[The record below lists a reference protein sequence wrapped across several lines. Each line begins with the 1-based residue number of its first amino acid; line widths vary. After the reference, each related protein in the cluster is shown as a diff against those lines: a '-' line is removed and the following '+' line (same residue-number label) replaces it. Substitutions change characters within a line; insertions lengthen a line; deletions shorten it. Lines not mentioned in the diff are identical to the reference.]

1 MLLPRGVT
9 SPLVP
14 SLLGVSTSPSYLQGV
29 IVLLPDLLIL
39 LFQVLK
45 VLFLRCLVQELRA
58 LTHRKTENLTSF
70 KCVAT
75 LTQINS
81 LTIKCI
87 KRLLPPRRF
96 YVHFPL
102 FAS

>member
-45 VLFLRCLVQELRA
+45 VLFPRCLVQELRA
-58 LTHRKTENLTSF
+58 LTHRKIENLNIFQMCSH
-70 KCVAT
+70 
-75 LTQINS
+75 INS
-81 LTIKCI
+81 DQ
-87 KRLLPPRRF
+87 F
-96 YVHFPL
+96 SDHQMH
-102 FAS
+102 